1 LLLIADTHGSVQ
13 TAFKDTEAHNRDLL
27 HRRTLHGA
35 INLTTGTWHH
45 HVSVENVSEV
55 FCYFLQ
61 TLLDTYPGAPVVAVI
76 CDNGGTHHRGITRR
90 WRAAHP
96 RLMLI
101 EGAKYSPQDN
111 PSNASGPGSNAT
123 SC

>member
-1 LLLIADTHGSVQ
+1 LPQVLDDADLEPGIGR
-13 TAFKDTEAHNRDLL
+13 FP
-27 HRRTLHGA
+27 G
-35 INLTTGTWHH
+35 HH

-61 TLLDTYPGAPVVAVI
+61 TLLDTHPGAPVVAVI
-76 CDNGGTHHRGITRR
+76 CVNGGTHHSGITRR

-96 RLMLI
+96 RPMLI